1 MARRKRVFRDYRE
14 RLFTTETRSTQS
26 SEYFLIKNSFLRDL
40 GVSAVQFPSPCN
52 ESAVARL
59 ATQKPEYPRKRET
72 ITAGVT
78 VVIVLFATLA
88 LAQQASMP
96 TSSAAAAAAL
106 KKTIEAA
113 RQEGQVIA
121 HDLDFSPAAYRNVEA
136 AFNKHYGLNI
146 KITWAPFDNYPTDSA
161 KAITEQKSRATPSV
175 DLLRT
180 GERQVPLLVEAGA
193 IQKVNWTPLLPPG
206 TPSEADL
213 HKELSVVWKSNI
225 YCTAFNS
232 KKISAK
238 EVPGSWWDL
247 ADAKWNGQIVTPP
260 WAGSYVADLAVW
272 LGKMSQ
278 EELLNRMRAVVK
290 NKPIL
295 QSNSDI
301 HNRLQ
306 IGELRLAFWVPNDF
320 QEELRRKG
328 LPMEC
333 KAMDYIPVTNHLIV
347 VRAGARHPNAAAL
360 LAAFM
365 AGPQG
370 FKLLEAEAR
379 GNYLYPESY
388 QSKEFQRLKAS
399 GLPVLNRGTDLNYAK
414 WLASK
419 EYEDLNAAISR
430 ALRGR

>member
-1 MARRKRVFRDYRE
+1 MVRRRR
-14 RLFTTETRSTQS
+14 T
-26 SEYFLIKNSFLRDL
+26 
-40 GVSAVQFPSPCN
+40 
-52 ESAVARL
+52 
-59 ATQKPEYPRKRET
+59 T
-72 ITAGVT
+72 ITVGMI
-78 VVIVLFATLA
+78 VVVVLLAIRA
-88 LAQQASMP
+88 LAQQPP
-96 TSSAAAAAAL
+96 TPASSAGPPAAL

-113 RQEGQVIA
+113 RQEGQVVA

-136 AFNKHYGLNI
+136 AFNKHYGLNL
-146 KITWAPFDNYPTDSA
+146 KITWAPFDNYPTDAA
-161 KAITEQKSRATPSV
+161 KAITEHKSKATPSV

-193 IQKVNWTPLLPPG
+193 IQRINWAPVLVAG
-206 TPSEADL
+206 TPAEAEL
-213 HKELSVVWKSNI
+213 HKDLSLVWKSNI

-232 KKISAK
+232 KKMSAK

-247 ADAKWNGQIVTPP
+247 ADTKWNGQIVTPP
-260 WAGSYVADLAVW
+260 WAGSYVADAAVW
-272 LGKMSQ
+272 LGKMTT
-278 EELLNRMRAVVK
+278 EELLNRLRAVVK

-328 LPMEC
+328 LPIEC
-333 KAMDYIPVTNHLIV
+333 KAMDYIPVNNHLLVI
-347 VRAGARHPNAAAL
+347 RAGARHPNAAIL
-360 LAAFM
+360 MAAFM

-370 FKLLEAEAR
+370 AKLLEAEAR
-379 GNYLYPESY
+379 GNYLHPESY
-388 QSKEFQRLKAS
+388 QARELKRLKEG
-399 GLPVLNRGTDLNYAK
+399 GLPVLNRGTEPAYAT

-419 EYEDLNAAISR
+419 EYEELNSAISR